1 MKHIYTPKE
10 YFNLESLQE
19 ELKDVEIESIGLPK
33 MNPKS
38 NTIQFI
44 LNYSKALEVKKL
56 KGLGNFETILN

>member
-10 YFNLESLQE
+10 YLNLESLQE

-38 NTIQFI
+38 STLKF
-44 LNYSKALEVKKL
+44 LMNYSKALEVKKL